1 MLSMY
6 FVTFEIFRLNLH
18 VFRIYGQVIM
28 AISPLY
34 YSFYRCIT
42 LTLFFQI
49 EFDFPGLLKQLALG
63 DLCYQKY
70 LWNKNF
76 NCYMLYSI
84 LCNFIEYET
93 INRTLMLVHGSFQF
107 IGNLKALHIHGY
119 WYSERQMLWIPMC
132 KWENIQPHSPHPPKK
147 YLLKNLQKLIHFNGD
162 NLFR

>member
-49 EFDFPGLLKQLALG
+49 EFDSLGLLKQLALG

-119 WYSERQMLWIPMC
+119 WYSERQMRAYPC
-132 KWENIQPHSPHPPKK
+132 VNERTFSHTPPTPKK
-147 YLLKNLQKLIHFNGD
+147 NISKRTSRN
-162 NLFR
+162 

>member
-1 MLSMY
+1 MY
-6 FVTFEIFRLNLH
+6 FVTLEIFRLNLH

-42 LTLFFQI
+42 LTLFFHWVI
-49 EFDFPGLLKQLALG
+49 
-63 DLCYQKY
+63 YVT
-70 LWNKNF
+70 KNIYETKILIV
-76 NCYMLYSI
+76 YMLYSI

-107 IGNLKALHIHGY
+107 IGNLKALHKHGY

-132 KWENIQPHSPHPPKK
+132 KWENIQPHSPHPKKK
-147 YLLKNLQKLIHFNGD
+147 YLQKNLQKLIHFNGD

>member
-1 MLSMY
+1 MY
-6 FVTFEIFRLNLH
+6 FVTLEIFRLNLH

-49 EFDFPGLLKQLALG
+49 EFDSPGLLKQLALG

-107 IGNLKALHIHGY
+107 IGNLKALYIRGY
-119 WYSERQMLWIPMC
+119 WYSERQMRAYPC
-132 KWENIQPHSPHPPKK
+132 VNERTFSHTPPTPPKK
-147 YLLKNLQKLIHFNGD
+147 KSLQKNLQKLIHFNGD

>member
-6 FVTFEIFRLNLH
+6 FVTLEIFRLNLH

-49 EFDFPGLLKQLALG
+49 EFDSPGLLKQLALG

-76 NCYMLYSI
+76 NCLYAVYYIVLFYRIWNNQQNVDACPWKFSVYREFKSI
-84 LCNFIEYET
+84 TYTWILIFWET
-93 INRTLMLVHGSFQF
+93 N
-107 IGNLKALHIHGY
+107 AC
-119 WYSERQMLWIPMC
+119 IPMC
-132 KWENIQPHSPHPPKK
+132 KWENIQPHSPHPKKKISPKEPPEI
-147 YLLKNLQKLIHFNGD
+147 NSF
-162 NLFR
+162 

>member
-6 FVTFEIFRLNLH
+6 FVTLEIFRLNLH

-49 EFDFPGLLKQLALG
+49 EFDSPGLLKQLEHWVI
-63 DLCYQKY
+63 YVT
-70 LWNKNF
+70 KNIYETKILIV
-76 NCYMLYSI
+76 YMLYSI

-107 IGNLKALHIHGY
+107 IGNLKALYIHGY
-119 WYSERQMLWIPMC
+119 WYSERRMRAYPC
-132 KWENIQPHSPHPPKK
+132 VNGRAFRHTPPTPKK
-147 YLLKNLQKLIHFNGD
+147 KISPKEPPEINSF
-162 NLFR
+162 